1 MLESPDKLGQH
12 CASRTV
18 KFLKPFIFHLVFKVD
33 LFHDKF
39 AITKYSE
46 LTNIEFKAQF
56 KCSYKGSILCLI
68 IGRRTDIF

>member
-12 CASRTV
+12 GSSRTV

-46 LTNIEFKAQF
+46 LTNIELNNVALNNV
-56 KCSYKGSILCLI
+56 ILNNI
-68 IGRRTDIF
+68 D